1 MFNLIRKDIIVLKN
15 TILIFIPAILVY
27 LVADMSSVWVGF
39 FFSLVVIIGAFGT
52 DEKPAIN
59 NFLNSLPYTRKEIVS
74 SKYIGALIFTFI
86 IVSALFIGNFIIHK
100 EIIDWKE
107 LVLIVGLV
115 LLFVSF
121 YFPFSYKFK
130 GQYFLNGTLVIGAA
144 ALLVTNFILPK
155 LGLVIDD
162 RMNIGEKIEWIIQ
175 KLFSL
180 QDVQLYGLIAIVII
194 VLYACSWLLS
204 IRIYSKKVF

>member
-130 GQYFLNGTLVIGAA
+130 GQYFLNGTLIIGAA
-144 ALLVTNFILPK
+144 ALVISQFIVPKILPT
-155 LGLVIDD
+155 LDD
-162 RMNIGEKIEWIIQ
+162 TMNLGEKVESLIQ

-180 QDVQLYGLIAIVII
+180 QDMQLYGLIAIVII
-194 VLYACSWLLS
+194 VLYVGSWLLS
-204 IRIYSKKVF
+204 IRIYNKKVF

>member
-1 MFNLIRKDIIVLKN
+1 MVI
-15 TILIFIPAILVY
+15 
-27 LVADMSSVWVGF
+27 
-39 FFSLVVIIGAFGT
+39 IIGAFGT

-86 IVSALFIGNFIIHK
+86 IVLILFIGNFIIHR

-107 LVLIVGLV
+107 SLLIVGLV

-144 ALLVTNFILPK
+144 ALILINFILPK
-155 LGLVIDD
+155 LGPVIDD
-162 RMNIGEKIEWIIQ
+162 RMNIGEKIEWIVQ
-175 KLFSL
+175 KLFTL

-194 VLYACSWLLS
+194 VVYACSWLLS

>member
-15 TILIFIPAILVY
+15 TILIFIPAIFVY

-39 FFSLVVIIGAFGT
+39 FFSLVIIIGAFGT

-74 SKYIGALIFTFI
+74 SKYIGTLIFTFI
-86 IVSALFIGNFIIHK
+86 TVIVLFIGNFIIHK
-100 EIIDWKE
+100 EIFDWKE
-107 LVLIVGLV
+107 SLLIVGLV

-130 GQYFLNGTLVIGAA
+130 GQYFLNGTLIIGAA
-144 ALLVTNFILPK
+144 ALVFSKLILPK
-155 LGLVIDD
+155 IIPTLNDT
-162 RMNIGEKIEWIIQ
+162 MNLGEKMEWLTQ
-175 KLFSL
+175 KIFSL
-180 QDVQLYGLIAIVII
+180 QDMKLYGLIAIVIV

>member
-27 LVADMSSVWVGF
+27 VVADMSSVWVGF

-59 NFLNSLPYTRKEIVS
+59 NFLNALPYTRKEIVS

-86 IVSALFIGNFIIHK
+86 IVLALFIGNFIIHK

-107 LVLIVGLV
+107 LLLIMGLV
-115 LLFVSF
+115 LLYVSF

-130 GQYFLNGTLVIGAA
+130 GQYFLNGTLIIGAA
-144 ALLVTNFILPK
+144 ALVVSQFIVPKILPT
-155 LGLVIDD
+155 LDD
-162 RMNIGEKIEWIIQ
+162 TMNLGEKVESLIQ

-180 QDVQLYGLIAIVII
+180 QDMQLYGLITIVII
-194 VLYACSWLLS
+194 VLYVGSWLLS
-204 IRIYSKKVF
+204 IRIYNKKVF

>member
-1 MFNLIRKDIIVLKN
+1 MFNLIKKDIIVQKT
-15 TILIFIPAILVY
+15 TILIFIPAIFVY
-27 LVADMSSVWVGF
+27 LVVDMSSIWVGF
-39 FFSLVVIIGAFGT
+39 FFSLVTIIGAFGT

-86 IVSALFIGNFIIHK
+86 IVFGLFIGTLIIHR

-107 LVLIVGLV
+107 LLLILALVLI
-115 LLFVSF
+115 FVSF

-130 GQYFLNGTLVIGAA
+130 GQYFFNGIIIIVAA
-144 ALLVTNFILPK
+144 ALVFITLILPK
-155 LGLVIDD
+155 ISPTLDD
-162 RMNIGEKIEWIIQ
+162 TMNLGEKVEWFAQ

-180 QDVQLYGLIAIVII
+180 QDVQLYALIASLII
-194 VLYACSWLLS
+194 VLYVCSWLLS

>member
-1 MFNLIRKDIIVLKN
+1 MFNLIRKDMIVLKT
-15 TILIFIPAILVY
+15 TILIFIPVLFAY
-27 LVADMSSVWVGF
+27 LVVDTASVLVGV
-39 FFSLVVIIGAFGT
+39 FFSLVIIIGAFGT
-52 DEKPAIN
+52 DEKPEIN

-86 IVSALFIGNFIIHK
+86 IVFVLFIGNLIIYR

-107 LVLIVGLV
+107 ALLIVGLV

-162 RMNIGEKIEWIIQ
+162 RMNIGEKIEWIVQ
-175 KLFSL
+175 KLFTL

>member
-1 MFNLIRKDIIVLKN
+1 MFNLIRKDMIVLKT
-15 TILIFIPAILVY
+15 TILIFIPVLFAY
-27 LVADMSSVWVGF
+27 LVVDAASVLVGV
-39 FFSLVVIIGAFGT
+39 FFSLVIIIGAFGT

-86 IVSALFIGNFIIHK
+86 IVFVLFIGNLIIYR

-107 LVLIVGLV
+107 ALLIVGLV

-162 RMNIGEKIEWIIQ
+162 RMNIGEKIEWIVQ
-175 KLFSL
+175 KLFTL